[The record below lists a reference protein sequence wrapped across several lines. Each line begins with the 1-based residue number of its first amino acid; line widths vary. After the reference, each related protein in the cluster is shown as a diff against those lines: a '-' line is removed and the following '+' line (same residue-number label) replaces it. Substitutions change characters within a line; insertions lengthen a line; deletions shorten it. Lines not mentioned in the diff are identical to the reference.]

1 MTLIK
6 EIEDDINKCKDILC
20 LCIVRI
26 NIVEISILLKLNYK
40 FNIIP
45 LKISMAFFTE
55 IEQT

>member
-6 EIEDDINKCKDILC
+6 QIEDDINKYKDILC

-26 NIVEISILLKLNYK
+26 NIVEISILVKLNYK

-55 IEQT
+55 IK